1 MLPDVFA
8 LALIDECLA
17 VCYIYSIGK
26 VSVLQRVAGFADGQQ
41 GDSTGIE
48 GLALRFEWADVAVG
62 LSGQALECAEF
73 HQGGVAET
81 GILLVEDGQGEGVEE
96 TFALGC
102 VEDGV
107 GVEEASE
114 DAIDIAVESGVR
126 EVVGKGGYGP
136 CRVVAH
142 AG

>member
-1 MLPDVFA
+1 MLPDVFS
-8 LALIDECLA
+8 LALVDECLA

-26 VSVLQRVAGFADGQQ
+26 VSVLQRVAGFADRQQ

-48 GLALRFEWADVAVG
+48 GLALRFEWAEVAVW

-81 GILLVEDGQGEGVEE
+81 GILMVEDGQGEGVEE
-96 TFALGC
+96 TFALGG

-107 GVEEASE
+107 GVEEACE
-114 DAIDIAVESGVR
+114 DAIDVAVESGVR